1 MRNRV
6 DSLFSQLERRV
17 DVLPKGA
24 APEDAELRR
33 GEAVV
38 QQLLERAAQ
47 ALHAERALAKRGHA
61 ATAAATAAVAR
72 LLEALAHRR
81 PQLAEQLLTRVR
93 RSRRRHRLL
102 HHRGLVHG
110 RWGCAAGCGLR

>member
-61 ATAAATAAVAR
+61 ATAAVAR